1 MRFVC
6 NLLFGS
12 WNLHMK
18 YVVDAT
24 DQPLGRLASK
34 IAVILRG
41 KTSPAY
47 KPNVMPQEK
56 VIVENVKK
64 IKFTGRKFGQKVYH
78 HYSGYPGGMKTRRLD
93 VIFEKDPKKV
103 LRLAVYRMLAPNR
116 LRDKIIKNLEI
127 K

>member
-1 MRFVC
+1 MAS
-6 NLLFGS
+6 LI
-12 WNLHMK
+12 HTI
-18 YVVDAT
+18 DAT
-24 DQPLGRLASK
+24 NQPLGRLASK

-41 KTSPAY
+41 KINPSY

-56 VIVENVKK
+56 VIVENVKR
-64 IKFTGRKFGQKVYH
+64 IKFSGKKLSQKVYR
-78 HYSGYPGGMKTRRLD
+78 HYSGYPGGMKTRRLG
-93 VIFEKDPKKV
+93 VVFEKDPKKV